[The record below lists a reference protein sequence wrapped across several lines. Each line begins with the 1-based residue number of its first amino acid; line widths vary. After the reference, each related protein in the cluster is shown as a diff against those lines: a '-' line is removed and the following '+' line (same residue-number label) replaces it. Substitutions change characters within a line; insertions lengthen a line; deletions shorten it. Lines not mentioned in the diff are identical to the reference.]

1 MHAVL
6 GAAEAL
12 GEPLVG
18 LVAIPPDYFSQFGF
32 QPAEAYDI
40 AAPVGGWQPYFLI
53 RPLTAYTPSLAGTFN
68 FSDPF
73 R

>member
-18 LVAIPPDYFSQFGF
+18 LVAIPPEYYSRFGF
-32 QPAEAYDI
+32 QPAEEYGI
-40 AAPVGGWQPYFLI
+40 AAPVGGWQPYFVI

-68 FSDPF
+68 FPDPF
-73 R
+73 Q